1 MRTPSRARR
10 KPRGGRTGSRGARSS
25 RSSPGAAS
33 AAARRDP
40 WARGSQA
47 RLNPRLRRHDVRD
60 SARGIPG
67 APQGWGTGAVGCVGG
82 GSRALAGGPGGTP
95 GPVASPPRA
104 VPSGP
109 GRRRSGRAAAQ
120 QPERGHGQQ
129 GGDEQQHAGAH
140 ELERPV
146 VRGGV
151 EVAVEAGGA
160 ELLQFAPAAR
170 CRRVQARGVRPLAPG
185 DQDALPDPQA
195 RARRALVRA
204 ADPGDRGPQVAAG
217 RGAGRS
223 TVRPGRR
230 RPRPGRAGSGPGA
243 VRRGPRRPVRPGPG
257 PRGGVR
263 PRRRWRRR
271 TRAWRCRRGR
281 RPRSTPS
288 GAVRRAAR
296 SRR

>member
-1 MRTPSRARR
+1 MTSGTA
-10 KPRGGRTGSRGARSS
+10 RGG
-25 RSSPGAAS
+25 
-33 AAARRDP
+33 
-40 WARGSQA
+40 SQ
-47 RLNPRLRRHDVRD
+47 
-60 SARGIPG
+60 
-67 APQGWGTGAVGCVGG
+67 
-82 GSRALAGGPGGTP
+82 
-95 GPVASPPRA
+95 
-104 VPSGP
+104 
-109 GRRRSGRAAAQ
+109 GRRRGGARGPWGASGAARGPWPAGPAAPPAPWRRRPGPSPRARGAGCSGRAAAQ

-140 ELERPV
+140 QLERPV